1 MHGVD
6 LDLDQQWPTEGVRS
20 RERRHGRM
28 PAVRLYTGAPMS
40 LPSGTRLGP
49 YEVLAGIGAG
59 GMGEVYRARDTRLG
73 RDVAIK
79 VLPVALAADSQF
91 RDRFEREARSIS
103 QLTHPNICA
112 LYDIGQATIDAAP
125 VEFLVMELL
134 EGETLAARLT
144 KGALPLAD
152 VLRIAVEIA
161 GALDKAHRQGI
172 VHRDLKP
179 GNIMLTKSGSKLL
192 DFGLAKMGVVSGV
205 AAGAPTALAPS
216 PLPSMQSP
224 ALTAQ
229 GTILGTFQYM
239 APEQVEGLEADA
251 RADVFA
257 FGALLFEMVT
267 GQRAFSGKSQASLL
281 AAILEREPPP
291 ISQLV
296 PVAPPALDYL
306 VRTCLAK
313 DPDAR
318 FQTAHDLLLQLKW
331 LAGEGSSVANQA
343 SQIGAVPAPVVRPK
357 RTRDRLAW
365 TVAGVC
371 AIGLLAVGGWAVFG
385 RRASPAPLLRMTIPA
400 EAGSS
405 VPYFAHINGSLALS
419 PDGTTL
425 VFRAGLVDGNTQ
437 LYQRRLDQ
445 FDATP
450 ITGTEIPY
458 GVFFSPDGESV
469 AFSAFGN
476 LKKVSIR
483 GGAPFTVCSLPATLR
498 GGSWGE
504 DDYIYFSVSGGPIQR
519 VPAAGG
525 TPEPVTK
532 LQTDERNHRWPQ
544 VLPGAKAILYTVWM
558 DTGFD
563 TSVIYAESLVTHERQ
578 VVARGGSDGR
588 YVASG
593 HVIYTRPEG
602 LLAVPFDLKTLKVTG
617 AARPV
622 GERVAT
628 NTATGLGRFAVS
640 TNGLLVYEPGAA
652 ATADS
657 TLVWVDRKGMET
669 VVRPERGRYQSVRL
683 SPDGK
688 LIAMGIADANGSEQ
702 IWVLDPAHG
711 TPPAKRTFEGTNSL
725 PVWTPDNARI
735 TYMSARADGT
745 SNVYWRAANGAGP
758 EERLTTDKGRTQ
770 WPNTWSS
777 DEKVLTLEEVG
788 GGLAYLTM
796 EGGKA
801 TRHPLLESGWNKDTP
816 RISWDGKWLA
826 YASAE
831 NGPLEIVVQ
840 PFPGLDEKYLISTGG
855 GTAPRWSRDGRQL
868 FYWAAPGKIMAV
880 SVTTTPSFSWSKPT
894 MLFEGAYGSDY
905 DVTADGSR
913 FLMIKGSEQSRGA
926 SDFNV
931 IVNWFQDLVGKK

>member
-1 MHGVD
+1 MGD
-6 LDLDQQWPTEGVRS
+6 A
-20 RERRHGRM
+20 
-28 PAVRLYTGAPMS
+28 PAVRLYTARLCHCQRVRVLVRTRSWPE
-40 LPSGTRLGP
+40 SGPAAWARSIARATRGW
-49 YEVLAGIGAG
+49 AG
-59 GMGEVYRARDTRLG
+59 TSRL
-73 RDVAIK
+73 K
-79 VLPVALAADSQF
+79 VLPAALAADSQF

-112 LYDIGQATIDAAP
+112 LYDIGQATIDAAA

-179 GNIMLTKSGSKLL
+179 GNIMLTRSGSKLL

-257 FGALLFEMVT
+257 FGAVLFEMVT

-331 LAGEGSSVANQA
+331 LAGEGSSVASQT
-343 SQIGAVPAPVVRPK
+343 SQIGAVPAPVVRPTH
-357 RTRDRLAW
+357 TRDRLAW
-365 TVAGVC
+365 AVAGVC
-371 AIGLLAVGGWAVFG
+371 ALGLLAVGGWAAFG
-385 RRASPAPLLRMTIPA
+385 RGAAPLPLLRMTIPA
-400 EAGSS
+400 EAGKG

-419 PDGTTL
+419 PNGTTL

-445 FDATP
+445 FEASP

-458 GVFFSPDGESV
+458 GPFFSPDGESV
-469 AFSAFGN
+469 AFAAFGN

-483 GGAPFTVCSLPATLR
+483 GGAPFTICSLPATLR
-498 GGSWGE
+498 GGSWS
-504 DDYIYFSVSGGPIQR
+504 DDDFIYFAVSGGPIQR
-519 VPAAGG
+519 VLAAGG
-525 TPEPVTK
+525 TPEPVTQ
-532 LQTDERNHRWPQ
+532 LRADERNHRWPQ
-544 VLPGAKAILYTVWM
+544 VLPGGKAILYTAWM

-563 TSVIYAESLVTHERQ
+563 TAIIYAESLATHERQ
-578 VVARGGSDGR
+578 IVARGGSDGR

-602 LLAVPFDLKTLKVTG
+602 LLAVPFDLKTLRATG
-617 AARPV
+617 SARPV
-622 GERVAT
+622 VERVAT
-628 NTATGLGRFAVS
+628 NTSTGLGRFGVS
-640 TNGLLVYEPGAA
+640 TNGLLVYEPGAGA
-652 ATADS
+652 MADA
-657 TLVWVDRKGMET
+657 TLVWVDRKGAET
-669 VVRPERGRYQSVRL
+669 AVRPDRARYQSVRL

-702 IWVLDPAHG
+702 VWVLDPAHG
-711 TPPAKRTFEGTNSL
+711 TPPAKRTFEGTSSL
-725 PVWTPDNARI
+725 PVWTPDGARL

-745 SNVYWRAANGAGP
+745 SNVYWRAADGSGT
-758 EERLTTDKGRTQ
+758 EERLTTDKSRTQ
-770 WPNTWSS
+770 WPNSWSG
-777 DEKVLTLEEVG
+777 DGKVLTLEEVG

-796 EGGKA
+796 DPKA
-801 TRHPLLESGWNKDTP
+801 ARHPLLESGWNKDTP
-816 RISWDGKWLA
+816 RITWDGKWLA

-831 NGPLEIVVQ
+831 NGALEIVVQ
-840 PFPGLDEKYLISTGG
+840 PFPALDAKYLVSTGG

-868 FYWAAPGKIMAV
+868 FYWAPPGKIMAV

-894 MLFEGAYGSDY
+894 MVFEGAYDSDF
-905 DVTADGSR
+905 DVTADGNR
-913 FLMIKGSEQSRGA
+913 FLMIKGSEQNRGA
-926 SDFNV
+926 TDFNA